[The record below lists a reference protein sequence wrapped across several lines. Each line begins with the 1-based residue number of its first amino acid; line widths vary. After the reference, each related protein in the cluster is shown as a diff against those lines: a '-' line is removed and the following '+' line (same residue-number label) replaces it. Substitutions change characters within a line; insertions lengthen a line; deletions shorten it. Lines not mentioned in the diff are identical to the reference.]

1 MVQINIKNTSVNHKL
16 KKSCALYKQGSA
28 TYRTVTKLNFTLLYI
43 HLHYIFSYR
52 LIDGAISL
60 FKFVNK
66 INFKKVKS

>member
-16 KKSCALYKQGSA
+16 KKILPCINKVLLP
-28 TYRTVTKLNFTLLYI
+28 VTKLNFTLLYI

-66 INFKKVKS
+66 INLKKVKS